1 MNLIPR
7 LFCRQLSRKYQL
19 TPVDRILEFIKLG
32 IGFCK
37 VWMPFI
43 SHVMS
48 YHILKSV
55 EMNDLIIQY
64 YYEEYL
70 LQTQLS
76 YCS

>member
-7 LFCRQLSRKYQL
+7 LVCRQLSRKYQL
-19 TPVDRILEFIKLG
+19 TPVDRILQFIKLG

-48 YHILKSV
+48 YRILKSV
-55 EMNDLIIQY
+55 EVNDLNIQY
-64 YYEEYL
+64 YYEEYPS
-70 LQTQLS
+70 QTHLS
-76 YCS
+76 YSS

>member
-1 MNLIPR
+1 MNLIPT
-7 LFCRQLSRKYQL
+7 LVCRQLSRQYQL

-48 YHILKSV
+48 YRILKSV
-55 EMNDLIIQY
+55 EVNDLNIITI
-64 YYEEYL
+64 L
-70 LQTQLS
+70 L
-76 YCS
+76 